1 MTRDEKFN
9 IRKDLEL
16 RAVLDS
22 IGKAILRNKADTVPK
37 LALAGFYLLGALYVW
52 SRSRGLSAAADSI
65 ELLSPIMEYAMRHS
79 VRAYLTVGGILL
91 LVLAFYPLGR
101 KWTEES
107 LKSIGLINKAGM
119 APTLIRK
126 KTDVENSNVTVW
138 TFRNNSIPLKTWED
152 KRAEIETTL
161 GVTIA
166 RMTYGKGNQR
176 VILYTILA
184 ESALPDLLPWQDN
197 YLSSKSFVLMLGQS
211 YTGPVSVNLADIPHI
226 LIGGSTGSGK
236 SVLLKVLIL
245 QSLEKGARVTIADFK
260 GGVDYPP
267 AWRGRC
273 SMCCDEKHLLALLDA
288 YITELEARK
297 EEFGR
302 TGQPNLDTYN
312 RVNGVNLQRF
322 ILACDEIA
330 EVLDKT
336 GMTKQQ
342 KELIAQIEGKLSLI
356 ARQGR
361 AFGVHLILATQ
372 RPDASILAGQ
382 IRNNINLRICGRA
395 DNVLAQIIL
404 DSTDAAKEIP
414 KDGKG
419 RFILHDGTIF
429 QGFWLDEV
437 WRIDS

>member
-22 IGKAILRNKADTVPK
+22 MGKAVLRNKADTVPK

-152 KRAEIETTL
+152 KRAEIETAL

-197 YLSSKSFVLMLGQS
+197 YLSSKSFVLTLGQS

-245 QSLEKGARVTIADFK
+245 QSLEKGARVAIADFK
-260 GGVDYPP
+260 GGVDFPP

-297 EEFGR
+297 EEFSR
-302 TGQPNLDTYN
+302 KGQPNLDAYN

-336 GMTKQQ
+336 GLSKDG
-342 KELIAQIEGKLSLI
+342 KELVAQIESRLSVI

-361 AFGVHLILATQ
+361 AFGIHLILATQ
-372 RPDASILAGQ
+372 RPDANILSGQ
-382 IRNNINLRICGRA
+382 IRNNINCRVCGRA
-395 DNVLAQIIL
+395 DNVLSQIIL
-404 DSTDAAKEIP
+404 DNTNAADQIP
-414 KDGKG
+414 KDAKG
-419 RFILHDGTIF
+419 RFLLHDGTVF
-429 QGFWLDEV
+429 QGYWLDEG
-437 WRIDS
+437 SL

>member
-22 IGKAILRNKADTVPK
+22 MGKAVLRNKADTVPK
-37 LALAGFYLLGALYVW
+37 LALTGFYLLGALYVW

-152 KRAEIETTL
+152 KRAEIETAL

-236 SVLLKVLIL
+236 TVLLKVLIH
-245 QSLEKGARVTIADFK
+245 QALEKGAEVAIADFK
-260 GGVDYPP
+260 GGVDFPT
-267 AWRGRC
+267 AWRERC
-273 SMCCDEKHLLALLDA
+273 RLCCDEEALLGLLDSYVA
-288 YITELEARK
+288 ELKARK
-297 EEFGR
+297 ELLQKA
-302 TGQPNLDTYN
+302 GQPHIDAYN
-312 RVNGVNLQRF
+312 KADDKDLPRLIF
-322 ILACDEIA
+322 ACDEIA

-336 GMTKQQ
+336 GLTKEQ
-342 KELIAQIEGKLSLI
+342 KERIGQIESRLSMI

-361 AFGVHLILATQ
+361 AFGIHLILATQ
-372 RPDASILAGQ
+372 RPDANILSGQ
-382 IRNNINLRICGRA
+382 IRNNINCRVCGRA
-395 DNVLAQIIL
+395 DNVLSQIIL
-404 DSTDAAKEIP
+404 DNTNAADQIP
-414 KDGKG
+414 KDAKG
-419 RFILHDGTIF
+419 RFLLHDGTVF
-429 QGFWLDEV
+429 QGYWLDEGSV
-437 WRIDS
+437 